1 MNAYEK
7 SIALGL
13 TGTDEEILTVLQP
26 ITAQP
31 INLTYLMELL
41 NFRGMLRK
49 TDGQGGQERWQ
60 GTLQNLKAA
69 LVAMSLTDYVTS
81 YELWFS
87 HVTNPRQ
94 VSWDTRQPQWAAAFL
109 AMQTN
114 FAGGDGMP
122 SAADF
127 EAVAAL
133 GGGRP
138 YIAITSEDFAAQ
150 RTAAEAVIGDQ
161 AAQTLMDQQWASLLN
176 NGVNAALAARD
187 IPALIAAMNNGVAY
201 LETL

>member
-7 SIALGL
+7 STSLGL
-13 TGTDEEILTVLQP
+13 VGTDAEIVAQLQP
-26 ITAQP
+26 VTAQA

-49 TDGQGGQERWQ
+49 TDGSGGQERWQ

-69 LVAMSLTDYVTS
+69 LVALNLTEFVTS

-94 VSWDTRQPQWAAAFL
+94 VTWDTRVPEWAAAFL
-109 AMQTN
+109 AMEQN
-114 FAGGDGMP
+114 FAGGEGMP
-122 SAADF
+122 SVADF
-127 EAVAAL
+127 AAVAAL

-138 YIAITSEDFAAQ
+138 YLELTVEQFGEQRDAAAAAIAE
-150 RTAAEAVIGDQ
+150 Q
-161 AAQTLMDQQWASLLN
+161 AAVDLMNQQWAIVLN
-176 NGVNAALAARD
+176 SGINAALAARD
-187 IPALIAAMNNGVAY
+187 IPAWITAMTDGIAY